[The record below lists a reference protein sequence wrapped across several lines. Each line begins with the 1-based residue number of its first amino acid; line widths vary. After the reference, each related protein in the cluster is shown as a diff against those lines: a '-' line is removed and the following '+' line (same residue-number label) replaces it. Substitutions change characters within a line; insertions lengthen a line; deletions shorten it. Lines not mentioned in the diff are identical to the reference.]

1 MNGRRLVAGSL
12 FSGVGGLDLGLAR
25 AGFEHA
31 FFAELDPWR
40 REVLAAHW
48 SGVHAYPDVRDVGN
62 TGDAGR
68 SVGYGGAAGNGRQAR
83 GDVHSRPREQACD
96 LLCGGFPCQDL
107 SVAGRRRGL
116 AGARSGLFH
125 EFVRI
130 ADALR
135 PSWILLENVPGL
147 LSSNDGRDMAVV
159 LGSLADLGYGWA
171 YRVLDARYFG
181 VPQRRRR
188 VFIVGRAGGD
198 AESALRVVCEGCGGD
213 SAPRICSWTR
223 TTSGPGGCVAGTLRS
238 AGHDASEDGS
248 GRQTLVVGALGAAHG
263 GPDDNDAQ
271 AGRIVVGTLAGTSP
285 GGGWRIGADEAAA
298 GHLVTAKCLTAS
310 DRYDADTEDFIA
322 FHPTQN
328 PTTSH
333 AFHRKQDP
341 ISGQISPALGVTSG
355 GMGVGNAAGVR
366 RLTPIECE
374 RLMSWPDNWTAPESV
389 KSPDSRRYAA
399 CGDGV
404 VANVAEWIGRGI
416 LAEA

>member
-1 MNGRRLVAGSL
+1 MNGSDLGLDAVRAGADADGRRNGRRELERTPHRERPQEPDGNEGSAPRLVAGSL

-40 REVLAAHW
+40 RRVLAAHFP
-48 SGVHAYPDVRDVGN
+48 GIHIYEDVRDVER
-62 TGDAGR
+62 TDER
-68 SVGYGGAAGNGRQAR
+68 SPDERAYLRR
-83 GDVHSRPREQACD
+83 GDGRAVAPGADERSTRRDDVAID

-125 EFVRI
+125 EFARI

-135 PSWILLENVPGL
+135 PSWVLLENVPGL
-147 LSSNDGRDMAVV
+147 LSSNDGRDMGVV

-213 SAPRICSWTR
+213 SAPRVCSWTR
-223 TTSGPGGCVAGTLRS
+223 PTGSAGNGAAVAGSLLGSRGKGGGGLSVEEVPNLVIGALRS
-238 AGHDASEDGS
+238 SD
-248 GRQTLVVGALGAAHG
+248 G
-263 GPDDNDAQ
+263 GPD
-271 AGRIVVGTLAGTSP
+271 
-285 GGGWRIGADEAAA
+285 AA
-298 GHLVTAKCLTAS
+298 
-310 DRYDADTEDFIA
+310 
-322 FHPTQN
+322 
-328 PTTSH
+328 H
-333 AFHRKQDP
+333 ALEGSL
-341 ISGQISPALGVTSG
+341 IPAP
-355 GMGVGNAAGVR
+355 AGVR
-366 RLTPIECE
+366 RLTPVECE
-374 RLMSWPDNWTAPESV
+374 RLMGWPDNWTAPEGV